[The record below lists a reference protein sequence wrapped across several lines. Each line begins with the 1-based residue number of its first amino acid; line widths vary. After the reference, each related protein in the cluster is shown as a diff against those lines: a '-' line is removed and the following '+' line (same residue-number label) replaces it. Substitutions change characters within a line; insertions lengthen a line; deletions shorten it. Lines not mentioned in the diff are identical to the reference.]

1 MILSDK
7 KSNFGPFQPIFPP
20 ETIKIVLYYSK
31 QNVPFTKIH
40 IIIIMIVN
48 LPPHS
53 ASSLVVVVVITLL
66 PSEAIQLRSLMG
78 QVEPR
83 NTFICSI

>member
-31 QNVPFTKIH
+31 QNVPAAVDMHF
-40 IIIIMIVN
+40 
-48 LPPHS
+48 L
-53 ASSLVVVVVITLL
+53 LVVDK
-66 PSEAIQLRSLMG
+66 
-78 QVEPR
+78 
-83 NTFICSI
+83 